1 MTRAE
6 IPLPTP
12 EPLTAPPAFIEAL
25 GQLGVVLQAAQL
37 AQLGDFLAR
46 LIAMNEHMN
55 LTGITEPEQVWT
67 RHALDA
73 LSLCPVLAHLPANA
87 RVMDVGSGG
96 GIPGI
101 PLAIARPDLRITL
114 VEATQKKAL
123 FLRAVSAALGLQN
136 VEVCAQRAEQ
146 LLGGA
151 MRGAFD
157 AVTARALAK
166 IDVLLPWT
174 APFVKPGGHLLLIKG
189 EAAAQELSDARRSL
203 GHFHCIQER
212 TLLTTT
218 GRVVVLRVES

>member
-1 MTRAE
+1 MTRAA

-12 EPLTAPPAFIEAL
+12 APLPVPPAFIEAL
-25 GQLGVVLQAAQL
+25 GRLGVTLQAAQL

-55 LTGITEPEQVWT
+55 LTGITDPEQAWT

-73 LSLCPVLAHLPANA
+73 LSLCPVLTDLPAHA

-101 PLAIARPDLRITL
+101 PLGIARPDLRITL
-114 VEATQKKAL
+114 VEATQKKAV
-123 FLRAVSAALGLQN
+123 FLRAVSTALGLRN

-146 LLGGA
+146 LLDGKL
-151 MRGAFD
+151 RGAFD

-174 APFVKPGGHLLLIKG
+174 APFVKRGGRVLLIKG
-189 EAAAQELSDARRSL
+189 EAAEQELSDARKSL
-203 GHFHCIQER
+203 ARLHCTHER

-218 GRVVVLRVES
+218 GRVVVLRVAS

>member
-1 MTRAE
+1 MTRDA
-6 IPLPTP
+6 IPLPAP
-12 EPLTAPPAFIEAL
+12 EPLAVPPTFQAAL
-25 GQLGVVLQAAQL
+25 ETLDVRLQTAQL

-55 LTGITEPEQVWT
+55 LTGITDPEQAWT

-73 LSLCPVLAHLPANA
+73 LSLCPVLAELPTNA

-101 PLAIARPDLRITL
+101 PLAIARPDLRLTL
-114 VEATQKKAL
+114 VEATQKKAV
-123 FLRAVSAALGLQN
+123 FLRAVSTALGLRN

-146 LLGGA
+146 LLDGEL
-151 MRGAFD
+151 RGAFD

-174 APFVKPGGHLLLIKG
+174 APFVRPGGRVLLIKG
-189 EAAAQELSDARRSL
+189 EAAEQELRDARKSL
-203 GHFHCIQER
+203 ARFHCTHER

-218 GRVVVLRVES
+218 GRVVVLRVAS

>member
-1 MTRAE
+1 MTRDA
-6 IPLPTP
+6 IPLPAP
-12 EPLTAPPAFIEAL
+12 EPLAVPPTFVEAL
-25 GQLGVVLQAAQL
+25 GQLGVTLTAAQL

-55 LTGITEPEQVWT
+55 LTGITDPEQAWT

-73 LSLCPVLAHLPANA
+73 LSLCPLLVDLPPNA

-114 VEATQKKAL
+114 VEATQKKAV
-123 FLRAVSAALGLQN
+123 FLQAVSTAIGLHN
-136 VEVCAQRAEQ
+136 VDVCAQRAEQ
-146 LLGGA
+146 LLGSKL
-151 MRGAFD
+151 RGAFD

-174 APFVKPGGHLLLIKG
+174 APFVKPGGRVLLIKG
-189 EAAAQELSDARRSL
+189 EAAEQELSDARKSL
-203 GHFHCIQER
+203 GRFHCSHER
-212 TLLTTT
+212 TVLTTT
-218 GRVVVLRVES
+218 GRVVVLRHVS